1 MSKDSILVNFSDRAA
16 KQKVMSEI
24 GRLTGLYELTL
35 KPRAR
40 TRSLD
45 QNSYYWVAVV
55 EPFTQWLRE
64 VYGDSRID
72 KDQAH
77 EMLKAKI
84 LGITKKEIPGSGED
98 LMLLPRS
105 KTLTVEEFSE
115 YIEKC
120 AAWLAEFCEII
131 VIPSENFYEGET
143 LGKKKGKGLVEDN
156 Q

>member
-1 MSKDSILVNFSDRAA
+1 MSKDSILINFSDRAA
-16 KQKVMSEI
+16 KQRVMSEI

-45 QNSYYWVAVV
+45 QNAYYWSAVV

-64 VYGDSRID
+64 VYGDSKID

-77 EMLKAKI
+77 EMLKARI
-84 LGITKKEIPGSGED
+84 LGLQKKEINDETII
-98 LMLLPRS
+98 LIPRS
-105 KTLTVEEFSE
+105 RTLTVQEFSE

-120 AAWLAEFCEII
+120 AAWLSEFCEIV
-131 VIPSENFYEGET
+131 VIPSEMFYEGEM
-143 LGKKKGKGLVEDN
+143 LGKKKGKGLVEN
-156 Q
+156 HQ